1 MLLKLLH
8 EKLPE
13 IERIGIEAE
22 ERGKKL
28 GIKPSWPEGYPS
40 LKEVRDRHIHRLAKK
55 SRKIER
61 PKSERVKSKVV
72 L

>member
-28 GIKPSWPEGYPS
+28 GIKPSWSKAEP
-40 LKEVRDRHIHRLAKK
+40 KTITRHFVRESVVRKPTAPTKVA
-55 SRKIER
+55 SR
-61 PKSERVKSKVV
+61 
-72 L
+72 

>member
-28 GIKPSWPEGYPS
+28 GIKPSWSKAKAKTEASHVIREATVNIPTTTG
-40 LKEVRDRHIHRLAKK
+40 KLA
-55 SRKIER
+55 SR
-61 PKSERVKSKVV
+61 
-72 L
+72 

>member
-28 GIKPSWPEGYPS
+28 GIKPSWSKAKATTVSKIIREAAPS
-40 LKEVRDRHIHRLAKK
+40 IPAPTGKLA
-55 SRKIER
+55 SR
-61 PKSERVKSKVV
+61 
-72 L
+72 

>member
-28 GIKPSWPEGYPS
+28 GIKPSWSKTKPKTSVSPI
-40 LKEVRDRHIHRLAKK
+40 VREAKPAIPTTTGK
-55 SRKIER
+55 IASR
-61 PKSERVKSKVV
+61 
-72 L
+72 

>member
-28 GIKPSWPEGYPS
+28 GIKPSWSKAKPKTTASHLIREAKPAIPATTG
-40 LKEVRDRHIHRLAKK
+40 KLA
-55 SRKIER
+55 SR
-61 PKSERVKSKVV
+61 
-72 L
+72 

>member
-28 GIKPSWPEGYPS
+28 GIKPSWSEAKPKATVSKIAREAPPS
-40 LKEVRDRHIHRLAKK
+40 IPAPTGKVA
-55 SRKIER
+55 SR
-61 PKSERVKSKVV
+61 
-72 L
+72 

>member
-8 EKLPE
+8 EILPE

-28 GIKPSWPEGYPS
+28 GIQPSWSKTEPKTVTRHFVHES
-40 LKEVRDRHIHRLAKK
+40 TVRKPTAPTKVA
-55 SRKIER
+55 SR
-61 PKSERVKSKVV
+61 
-72 L
+72 